1 MALPLRVA
9 LEVEGESLTID
20 FTSSAPQA
28 DSAINCPISM
38 TKAAV
43 YGAVKAIVHPDVLV
57 NEGFARPLRIMAPP
71 GSLLNAQFP
80 AAVGGRASLFF
91 RIFDMMFRAL
101 AQAVPEH
108 VPVPGEGGDVL
119 HSFALLDLFFGGW
132 GARPNKDGIDGTAPM
147 AFGSYGTIP
156 AELLER
162 EFPIV
167 VDHFGYIPDSG
178 GAGKFRGSLSV
189 VKQWRFLEPGQ
200 VMLRTNRTQRPS
212 EGLTGGQPEGLS
224 QNRLFQAQEQ
234 ESVALAPQTHLHLK
248 VSPGDRIHHVVSG
261 SGGYGD
267 PLERD
272 PDEVLADVKA
282 DKVTVHAARV
292 QYGVVIDP
300 QGGVDAAATTA
311 LRRQMGARV

>member
-1 MALPLRVA
+1 
-9 LEVEGESLTID
+9 
-20 FTSSAPQA
+20 
-28 DSAINCPISM
+28 
-38 TKAAV
+38 
-43 YGAVKAIVHPDVLV
+43 
-57 NEGFARPLRIMAPP
+57 
-71 GSLLNAQFP
+71 
-80 AAVGGRASLFF
+80 
-91 RIFDMMFRAL
+91 
-101 AQAVPEH
+101 
-108 VPVPGEGGDVL
+108 
-119 HSFALLDLFFGGW
+119 
-132 GARPNKDGIDGTAPM
+132 
-147 AFGSYGTIP
+147 
-156 AELLER
+156 
-162 EFPIV
+162 
-167 VDHFGYIPDSG
+167 
-178 GAGKFRGSLSV
+178 
-189 VKQWRFLEPGQ
+189 
-200 VMLRTNRTQRPS
+200 MLRTNRTQRPS